1 MSNPRLA
8 TYTLKN
14 TIEYTGFRSALAANA
29 GSVQYE
35 VLSYHHKE
43 VFAVATLYYNIRGG
57 LTPKGP
63 LLVPSACLFL
73 KTEAAQEVAGPPRY
87 LDVPGPWRRA
97 EENAPRPLR
106 HSLPNATSQSNH
118 T

>member
-1 MSNPRLA
+1 M
-8 TYTLKN
+8 
-14 TIEYTGFRSALAANA
+14 
-29 GSVQYE
+29 
-35 VLSYHHKE
+35 
-43 VFAVATLYYNIRGG
+43 FAVATLYYNIRGG
-57 LTPKGP
+57 LTPKGS

-87 LDVPGPWRRA
+87 LDVPGPWRTA